1 MRLVVSIA
9 RTYRNCGFPFLD
21 LIQEGNLGLIKAVD
35 TFDPTKGNHFST
47 YATYWIRQKIGRA
60 LSNDSRDIRLPA
72 HIAELQT
79 SIKNASSEALAA
91 TGNEPTDE
99 ELAHMLDLDV
109 KKITNALNCGHDV
122 SSLDM
127 TIGIDEET
135 TVGDLIPDS
144 SQDLDKT
151 VSEDMDKEL
160 IYSVLKT
167 LAPKEEEIII
177 KRFGLGGC
185 APSTL
190 EDIGNEIGLSKE
202 RVRQYQTTA
211 LRKLRHPSRSNILKD
226 CFT

>member
-9 RTYRNCGFPFLD
+9 RTYRNCGLSFLD

-35 TFDPTKGNHFST
+35 TFDPAKGNHFST

-79 SIKNASSEALAA
+79 TIKNASSKVLAA
-91 TGNEPTDE
+91 TGNEPTNE
-99 ELAHMLDLDV
+99 ELALMLDLDV
-109 KKITNALNCGHDV
+109 EKVRNALGSGHEV
-122 SSLDM
+122 SSLDVPV
-127 TIGIDEET
+127 GVDEET
-135 TVGDLIPDS
+135 TVGDLVPDS
-144 SQDLDKT
+144 NPHPDEA
-151 VSEDMDKEL
+151 VSDEIDREL
-160 IYSVLKT
+160 INSVLKT
-167 LAPKEEEIII
+167 LAPKEEEII
-177 KRFGLGGC
+177 KSRFGLGGRT
-185 APSTL
+185 PLTL
-190 EDIGNEIGLSKE
+190 EAIGKEIGLSKE

>member
-1 MRLVVSIA
+1 
-9 RTYRNCGFPFLD
+9 
-21 LIQEGNLGLIKAVD
+21 
-35 TFDPTKGNHFST
+35 
-47 YATYWIRQKIGRA
+47 
-60 LSNDSRDIRLPA
+60 
-72 HIAELQT
+72 
-79 SIKNASSEALAA
+79 
-91 TGNEPTDE
+91 
-99 ELAHMLDLDV
+99 
-109 KKITNALNCGHDV
+109 
-122 SSLDM
+122 M

-167 LAPKEEEIII
+167 LAPKEEEIIT

-190 EDIGNEIGLSKE
+190 EAIGNEIGLSKE